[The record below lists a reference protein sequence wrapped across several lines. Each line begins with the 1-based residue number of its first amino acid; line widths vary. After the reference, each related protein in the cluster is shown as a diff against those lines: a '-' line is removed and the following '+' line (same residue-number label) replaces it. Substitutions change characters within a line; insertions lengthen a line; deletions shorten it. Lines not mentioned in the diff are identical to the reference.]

1 MNGVQLL
8 KRITRWILLLSACL
22 VIALALL
29 ISIGRETI
37 DDLDNYRSQIN
48 AYASEALGLEL
59 KSGALHGEW
68 HQFTPEVSATNL
80 AIYAPGQET
89 PAITLD
95 HAKLDLNLVQSI
107 LSRQL
112 VWRELHLGDI
122 SLAAKED
129 EYGAWSIA
137 GLALNGGG
145 DSSGLLDVLLYS
157 AYLDIKLVSFKLTFF
172 SGTETILEARNIRL
186 ENSGDFHR
194 LLASV
199 NLAGAEHSAQ
209 LIIEGRGDHRGY
221 YGYRG
226 LEGFDALA
234 YLKLNRIDFSG
245 SLNALAKGWFPETV
259 ERIGN
264 IETDIEGEIWIK
276 TMKGGAANLV
286 GHLSAAEVPLNWL
299 EDAEPLTN
307 FKADITGWL
316 DPRKDWGLRLQ
327 ELDFDWGDLQIEPLT
342 INFLQKVGAQWG
354 TGTLA
359 ISQMNLGLLDD
370 MLVKTRLAPDVV
382 SNAAQQLNPTGNIR
396 KLHIDLS
403 LENDNPDIHLRANL
417 DDLALSS
424 WRGAPA
430 ARQVN
435 GYMEANNTSGF
446 VDLDSP
452 DGFALHY
459 PQVFDQFMEHSSMKG
474 QVSWRWDT
482 QSKAVKVTSG
492 PLEMEGDEGQGKVF
506 LYLNLPIGQ
515 PELKPEMY
523 LSVGVRN
530 THSKY
535 RNRYIPDN
543 LDPGLLNWLDQSI
556 GEMEIPEVGFIWRGP
571 LVGGEGGLR
580 SIQLYVHAVD
590 GELKFQPDW
599 PPLERLDT
607 VITLDTGELDT
618 EILAASIGK
627 ARVKQA
633 DVLIR
638 TDVKSNSQNLLIN
651 GLVQSDLGDAI
662 DVLAQSPLKS
672 RVQGLEGWELSGGSS
687 INLDLTIPL
696 KANTG
701 RGSYKVDTTIEQ
713 GLMSLPGSNV
723 AFKQL
728 QGILKYRDNKGL
740 YAEKIN
746 GRFWGES
753 VAARLET
760 EKTDLLI
767 NVDGRF
773 AMPALGKFLNL
784 PSDQVLLGKT
794 DVLANVRVPL
804 EDTSIPIRLNVT
816 SQLEGSE
823 INLPAPFG
831 KTANSERS
839 LKAEIVFAKNMDL
852 QLALGEEI
860 KSHLAL
866 HNGSVLRGLLAIDS
880 DHKELPEQG
889 QLLAVGHLKS
899 FSLSQWQQ
907 AYPKILNFAD
917 TEPDGKGV
925 DNKKDSGSSSLNLTP
940 IFDVT
945 IDQLDVA
952 GLEFEDASVNGGY
965 QNREWMI
972 GVESDRAEG
981 HVLISSDVSAPMMI
995 DLERLF
1001 LPTPTEAGGDAEELN
1016 PSSLPHM
1023 QLSVRNFGV
1032 GDKRFGEASF
1042 LMQPQSNGVKISG
1055 INANL
1060 LGLQLGDPEHETSLE
1075 WTVEN
1080 NRHHTKFD
1088 GLLRAGDI
1096 GEVMK
1101 AWQLPAILDSK
1112 QAHFFAG
1119 LNWDGRPWDISH
1131 TTMSGAMSLH
1141 LEKGRFYKAPTGAA
1155 NALIRLVGLFNFG
1168 NWVRRL
1174 QLDFSDLFEKGMSYD
1189 EMRGGLVFDRG
1200 ELTFDAPMVV
1210 KLPSG
1215 RIKMEGEANLI
1226 SEKIDAELVTTL
1238 PVGTNLPWVAAA
1250 IGGLPAAAGVYLT
1263 SKVFKKQVDKL
1274 SSISYSIEGSW
1285 NEPEIEVQKIFSDST
1300 SGSKKSKVQSNTF
1313 EKASVLETV
1322 TESVEEAEVE
1332 SESKSI
1338 PPESSP

>member
-8 KRITRWILLLSACL
+8 KRITRWVLLLSACL
-22 VIALALL
+22 VISLALL

-37 DDLDNYRSQIN
+37 DDLDHYRSQIN
-48 AYASEALGLEL
+48 DYASDTLGLKLTTE
-59 KSGALHGEW
+59 ALHGEW
-68 HQFTPEVSATNL
+68 HQFTPEVSAKNL

-95 HAKLDLNLVQSI
+95 YAKLDLNLVQSI

-112 VWRELHLGDI
+112 VWRELQLGEI

-129 EYGAWSIA
+129 AEGAWSIA
-137 GLALNGGG
+137 GMPLNGGG

-157 AYLDIKLVSFKLTFF
+157 SYLDIKLVSFKLVFF
-172 SGTETILEARNIRL
+172 SGTEAVLEARDIRL

-209 LIIEGRGDHRGY
+209 LIIEGRGDHNNF
-221 YGYRG
+221 
-226 LEGFDALA
+226 EDFDALA

-245 SLNALAKGWFPETV
+245 SLNALAKGWFPKTV

-264 IETDIEGEIWIK
+264 IQTDIEGEVWIK
-276 TMKGGAANLV
+276 IMKGGEANLV

-316 DPRKDWGLRLQ
+316 DPGKDWGLRLQ

-354 TGTLA
+354 TGTLSV
-359 ISQMNLGLLDD
+359 SQMNLGLLDD
-370 MLVKTRLAPDVV
+370 MLVKTRLVPDVV
-382 SNAAQQLNPTGNIR
+382 SNAVQKLQPTGNIR
-396 KLHIDLS
+396 KLQIGLS
-403 LENDNPDIHLRANL
+403 LEDAEPDLHLRANL
-417 DDLALSS
+417 DDIAVSS
-424 WRGAPA
+424 WNGAPA

-435 GYMEANNTSGF
+435 GYLEVNNTSGF
-446 VDLDSP
+446 VELDSP
-452 DGFALHY
+452 NGFALHY
-459 PQVFDQFMEHSSMKG
+459 PQVFDEFMEHSSMKG
-474 QVSWRWDT
+474 QVGWRWDAE
-482 QSKAVKVTSG
+482 SKAVTVTSG
-492 PLEMEGDEGQGKVF
+492 PLEMDGDEGQGKVF
-506 LYLNLPIGQ
+506 LYLNLPVGQ
-515 PELKPEMY
+515 PELNPEMY
-523 LSVGVRN
+523 LTVGVRN

-543 LDPGLLNWLDQSI
+543 LDPGLLDWLDESI
-556 GEMEIPEVGFIWRGP
+556 GDMAVPEVGFIWRGP
-571 LVGGEGGLR
+571 LTGGGDALR
-580 SIQLYVHAVD
+580 SIQLYLHGVD

-599 PPLERLDT
+599 PALEQLDT
-607 VITLDTGELDT
+607 RMTLDVSELDA
-618 EILAASIGK
+618 EVLAANMGN
-627 ARVKQA
+627 ATVKQA
-633 DVLIR
+633 DVLVR
-638 TDVKSNSQNLLIN
+638 PNTRSDNQMLLITGN
-651 GLVQSDLGDAI
+651 VQSDLGDAI
-662 DVLAQSPLKS
+662 DILAQSPLKS
-672 RVQGLEGWELSGGSS
+672 RVQGLDGWNLSGNSRV
-687 INLDLTIPL
+687 NLDLKIPL
-696 KANTG
+696 GGDEGKGNKGKGNTES
-701 RGSYKVDTTIEQ
+701 GSYKVDTVIEQ
-713 GLMSLPGSNV
+713 GLMSLPGTKV
-723 AFKQL
+723 AFQQL
-728 QGILKYRDNKGL
+728 QGTIKYRDKKGL
-740 YAEKIN
+740 HAEKIK
-746 GRFWGES
+746 GHFWGEPVS
-753 VAARLET
+753 ADLET
-760 EKTDLLI
+760 QKDDLLI
-767 NVDGRF
+767 SVDGRF
-773 AMPALGKFLNL
+773 SMPALAEFLSL

-804 EDTSIPIRLNVT
+804 EDISIPIQLNIT
-816 SQLEGSE
+816 SQLKGAEV
-823 INLPAPFG
+823 NLPEPFG
-831 KTANSERS
+831 KSASSE
-839 LKAEIVFAKNMDL
+839 KHIGAKIVFAKNMDL
-852 QLALGEEI
+852 QLALGESI
-860 KSHLAL
+860 KSRLEL
-866 HNGSVLRGLLAIDS
+866 RNGSVLRGLLSVDS
-880 DHKELPEQG
+880 DHSDLPEKG

-907 AYPKILNFAD
+907 AYPKILNFND
-917 TEPDGKGV
+917 TASSV
-925 DNKKDSGSSSLNLTP
+925 SDSGSASLNLTP

-945 IDQLDVA
+945 IDRLDVA

-965 QNREWMI
+965 QNNEWMI
-972 GVESDRAEG
+972 GVESERGEG
-981 HVLISSDVSAPMMI
+981 HVLISSDESAPMMI

-1001 LPTPTEAGGDAEELN
+1001 LPTPTEAGGDAEELD

-1023 QLSVRNFGV
+1023 QLAIRNFGV
-1032 GDKRFGEASF
+1032 GDKRFGEANL
-1042 LMQPQSNGVKISG
+1042 LMEPKANGVKISG

-1060 LGLQLGDPEHETSLE
+1060 LGLQLGDSEHETSLE

-1080 NRHHTKFD
+1080 KRHHTQFD
-1088 GLLRAGDI
+1088 GLLQADDI

-1112 QAHFFAG
+1112 KAHFFAG
-1119 LNWDGRPWDISH
+1119 LNWEGRPWDISH

-1141 LEKGRFYKAPTGAA
+1141 LEKGRFYKSPTGAA

-1200 ELTFDAPMVV
+1200 TLTFDAPMVV

-1215 RIKMEGEANLI
+1215 RIKMEGEANLV
-1226 SEKIDAELVTTL
+1226 SEEIDAELVTTL

-1250 IGGLPAAAGVYLT
+1250 VGGLPAAAGVYLT

-1285 NEPEIEVQKIFSDST
+1285 NEPEIQVQKIFSDST
-1300 SGSKKSKVQSNTF
+1300 SGSKKSKTEPNTS
-1313 EKASVLETV
+1313 EKASVLE
-1322 TESVEEAEVE
+1322 SVAKSVSEPELEPVSE
-1332 SESKSI
+1332 SESNQ
-1338 PPESSP
+1338 

>member
-1 MNGVQLL
+1 M
-8 KRITRWILLLSACL
+8 SACL
-22 VIALALL
+22 VIFLALL

-37 DDLDNYRSQIN
+37 DDLDNYRSQIH
-48 AYASEALGLEL
+48 AYASEVLGLEL
-59 KSGALHGEW
+59 TSGVLHGEW
-68 HQFTPEVSATNL
+68 HQLTPEVSARDL
-80 AIYAPGQET
+80 AIYAPGQEM

-95 HAKLDLNLVQSI
+95 YAKLDLNLVQSI

-112 VWRELHLGDI
+112 VWRELHLGEI
-122 SLAAKED
+122 NLAAKED
-129 EYGAWSIA
+129 ANGAWTIA

-157 AYLDIKLVSFKLTFF
+157 AYLDVKLVSFKLAFF
-172 SGTETILEARNIRL
+172 SGTEAVLEARDIRL

-199 NLAGAEHSAQ
+199 NLAGAEHSAK
-209 LIIEGRGDHRGY
+209 LIVEGRGDHRD
-221 YGYRG
+221 
-226 LEGFDALA
+226 LKDFDALA

-276 TMKGGAANLV
+276 IMKGGEANLV
-286 GHLSAAEVPLNWL
+286 GRLSAAEVPLNWL

-307 FKADITGWL
+307 FKADLTGWL
-316 DPRKDWGLRLQ
+316 DPGKDWGLRLQ

-354 TGTLA
+354 TGSLSV
-359 ISQMNLGLLDD
+359 SQMNLGLLDD

-382 SNAAQQLNPTGNIR
+382 SNAVQQLQPTGNIR

-403 LENDNPDIHLRANL
+403 LENDQPDVHLRADL
-417 DDLALSS
+417 DDLAVSS

-435 GYMEANNTSGF
+435 GYMEVNNTSGF
-446 VDLDSP
+446 VELDSP

-459 PQVFDQFMEHSSMKG
+459 PQIFDEFMEHSSMKG
-474 QVSWRWDT
+474 QVSWRWDAD
-482 QSKAVKVTSG
+482 SKAVTVTSG
-492 PLEMEGDEGQGKVF
+492 PLEMNGDEGKGKVF
-506 LYLNLPIGQ
+506 LYLNLPVGQ

-523 LSVGVRN
+523 LSVGVQN

-556 GEMEIPEVGFIWRGP
+556 GDMAVPEVGFIWRGP
-571 LVGGEGGLR
+571 LTGGDGDLR
-580 SIQLYVHAVD
+580 SIQLYLHAVD
-590 GELKFQPDW
+590 GQLKFQPDW
-599 PPLERLDT
+599 PALEQLDT
-607 VITLDTGELDT
+607 LMTLDVSELDA
-618 EILAASIGK
+618 EILSANLGK
-627 ARVKQA
+627 STVKQA
-633 DVLIR
+633 DVLVR
-638 TDVKSNSQNLLIN
+638 EDTRSNSQNLLITGN
-651 GLVQSDLGDAI
+651 VQSDLGDAI

-672 RVQGLEGWELSGGSS
+672 RVQGLDGWELSGSS
-687 INLDLTIPL
+687 GINLDLTIPL
-696 KANTG
+696 KASTG
-701 RGSYKVDTTIEQ
+701 PGSYKVDTIIDQ
-713 GLMSLPGSNV
+713 GLMSLPGTEV

-728 QGILKYRDNKGL
+728 KGVLKYRDKKGL
-740 YAEKIN
+740 YAEKID
-746 GRFWGES
+746 GQFWGEP
-753 VAARLET
+753 VIANLET

-773 AMPALGKFLNL
+773 AMPALGEFLNL

-804 EDTSIPIRLNVT
+804 ENISIPIRLNVT
-816 SQLEGSE
+816 SQLKGAE
-823 INLPAPFG
+823 IKLPEPFG
-831 KTANSERS
+831 KPASSE
-839 LKAEIVFAKNMDL
+839 KHIEAKVVFAKNMDL
-852 QLALGEEI
+852 RVVLDGGI
-860 KSHLAL
+860 KSQLEL
-866 HNGSVLRGLLAIDS
+866 RDGSVLRGLLAVDS
-880 DHKELPEQG
+880 DHKELPEPG

-907 AYPKILNFAD
+907 AYPKIINFAD
-917 TEPDGKGV
+917 TASTEGGVERNSTGNKG
-925 DNKKDSGSSSLNLTP
+925 GSHSLNLTP
-940 IFDVT
+940 IFDVK

-965 QNREWMI
+965 QNSEWMI

-981 HVLISSDVSAPMMI
+981 HVLISSDESAPMMI

-1001 LPTPTEAGGDAEELN
+1001 LPTPTEAGGDAEELD
-1016 PSSLPHM
+1016 PSTLPHI
-1023 QLSVRNFGV
+1023 QLAVRNFGV
-1032 GDKRFGEASF
+1032 GDKRFGEANL
-1042 LMQPQSNGVKISG
+1042 LMKPQANGVKISG

-1080 NRHHTKFD
+1080 NRHHTQFD
-1088 GLLRAGDI
+1088 GLLRTGDI
-1096 GEVMK
+1096 GEVMR

-1112 QAHFFAG
+1112 EAHFFAG
-1119 LNWDGRPWDISH
+1119 LNWEGRPWDISH

-1141 LEKGRFYKAPTGAA
+1141 LEKGRFYKSPTGAA

-1200 ELTFDAPMVV
+1200 TLTFDAPMVV

-1226 SEKIDAELVTTL
+1226 SEEIDAELVTTL

-1285 NEPEIEVQKIFSDST
+1285 NEPEIQVQKIFSDST
-1300 SGSKKSKVQSNTF
+1300 SGSKNPKTQPKSSEKV
-1313 EKASVLETV
+1313 SVLEPVVESVSQPV
-1322 TESVEEAEVE
+1322 TE
-1332 SESKSI
+1332 
-1338 PPESSP
+1338 PESSP

>member
-8 KRITRWILLLSACL
+8 KRITRWVLLLSACL
-22 VIALALL
+22 VIFLALL

-37 DDLDNYRSQIN
+37 DDLDNYRSHIH
-48 AYASEALGLEL
+48 AYASEVLGLEL
-59 KSGALHGEW
+59 TSGALHGEW
-68 HQFTPEVSATNL
+68 HQFTPEVSARDL
-80 AIYAPGQET
+80 AIYAPGQKT

-95 HAKLDLNLVQSI
+95 YAKLDLNLVQSI

-112 VWRELHLGDI
+112 VWRELHLGEI
-122 SLAAKED
+122 NLAAKED
-129 EYGAWSIA
+129 ENGAWTIA

-157 AYLDIKLVSFKLTFF
+157 AYLDVKLVSFKLAFF
-172 SGTETILEARNIRL
+172 SGTEAVLEARDIRL

-199 NLAGAEHSAQ
+199 NLAGAEHSAK
-209 LIIEGRGDHRGY
+209 LIVEGRGDHPD
-221 YGYRG
+221 
-226 LEGFDALA
+226 LEDFDALA

-276 TMKGGAANLV
+276 IVKGGDANLV
-286 GHLSAAEVPLNWL
+286 GRLSAAEVPLNWL

-316 DPRKDWGLRLQ
+316 DPGKDWGLRLQ
-327 ELDFDWGDLQIEPLT
+327 ELDFDWGDIQIEPLT

-354 TGTLA
+354 TGSLA
-359 ISQMNLGLLDD
+359 VSQMNLGLLDD

-382 SNAAQQLNPTGNIR
+382 ANAAQQLQPTGNIR

-403 LENDNPDIHLRANL
+403 LENDKPDVHLRANL
-417 DDLALSS
+417 DDLAVSS

-430 ARQVN
+430 ARQIN
-435 GYMEANNTSGF
+435 GYMEVNNTSGF
-446 VDLDSP
+446 VELDSP

-459 PQVFDQFMEHSSMKG
+459 PQVFDEFMEHSSMKG
-474 QVSWRWDT
+474 QVSWRWDA
-482 QSKAVKVTSG
+482 QNKAVNVTSG
-492 PLEMEGDEGQGKVF
+492 PLEMDGDEGQGKVF

-543 LDPGLLNWLDQSI
+543 LDPALLSWLDESI
-556 GEMEIPEVGFIWRGP
+556 GDMVIPEVGFIWRGP

-580 SIQLYVHAVD
+580 SIQLYVHGVD

-618 EILAASIGK
+618 DILAANLGK

-638 TDVKSNSQNLLIN
+638 TDVRNNSQNLLIK

-672 RVQGLEGWELSGGSS
+672 RVQGLDGWALSGSS
-687 INLDLTIPL
+687 GINLDLTIPL
-696 KANTG
+696 GANKGKANT
-701 RGSYKVDTTIEQ
+701 RSGSYKVDTIIDR
-713 GLMSLPGSNV
+713 GLMLLPKSQV
-723 AFKQL
+723 AFKEL
-728 QGILKYRDNKGL
+728 KGILKYRDKKGL
-740 YAEKIN
+740 YAEKLH
-746 GRFWGES
+746 GRFWGEP
-753 VAARLET
+753 VVARLET

-767 NVDGRF
+767 NVDGRLS
-773 AMPALGKFLNL
+773 MPALGKFLNL

-794 DVLANVRVPL
+794 DVLASVHVPL
-804 EDTSIPIRLNVT
+804 EDTSIPIRLNVK
-816 SQLEGSE
+816 SQLNGAE

-831 KTANSERS
+831 KAANSQRHVEA
-839 LKAEIVFAKNMDL
+839 KVVFSKNMDL
-852 QLALGEEI
+852 QLSLDKKI
-860 KSHLAL
+860 KSHLVL
-866 HNGSVLRGLLAIDS
+866 KNGSVLRGLLAVNS
-880 DHKELPEQG
+880 DHKELPEPG

-907 AYPKILNFAD
+907 AYPTIINFAD
-917 TEPDGKGV
+917 TTSSTN
-925 DNKKDSGSSSLNLTP
+925 DNGSHSLNLTP
-940 IFDVT
+940 IFDVK

-965 QNREWMI
+965 QNSEWMI

-981 HVLISSDVSAPMMI
+981 HVLISSDESAPMMI

-1001 LPTPTEAGGDAEELN
+1001 LPTPTEAGGDAEELD
-1016 PSSLPHM
+1016 PSTLPHI
-1023 QLSVRNFGV
+1023 QLAVRNFGV
-1032 GDKRFGEASF
+1032 GDKRFGEANL
-1042 LMQPQSNGVKISG
+1042 LMKPQANGVKISG

-1060 LGLQLGDPEHETSLE
+1060 LGLQLGDPEHETRLE

-1080 NRHHTKFD
+1080 NRHHTSFD
-1088 GLLRAGDI
+1088 GLLRAGNI

-1112 QAHFFAG
+1112 EAHFFAG
-1119 LNWDGRPWDISH
+1119 LNWKGRPWDISH

-1141 LEKGRFYKAPTGAA
+1141 LEKGRFYKSPTGAA

-1200 ELTFDAPMVV
+1200 TLTFDAPMVV

-1215 RIKMEGEANLI
+1215 RIKMEGEANLV
-1226 SEKIDAELVTTL
+1226 SEEIDAELVTTL

-1285 NEPEIEVQKIFSDST
+1285 NEPEIQVQKIFSDST
-1300 SGSKKSKVQSNTF
+1300 SGSKKSKTQPNTL
-1313 EKASVLETV
+1313 EKASVLEPV
-1322 TESVEEAEVE
+1322 TESV
-1332 SESKSI
+1332 SESV
-1338 PPESSP
+1338 PVPEGSL

>member
-1 MNGVQLL
+1 LNGVQLL
-8 KRITRWILLLSACL
+8 KRITRWVLLLSACL
-22 VIALALL
+22 VIFLALL

-37 DDLDNYRSQIN
+37 DDLDNYRSHIH
-48 AYASEALGLEL
+48 AYASEVLGLEL
-59 KSGALHGEW
+59 TSGALHGEW
-68 HQFTPEVSATNL
+68 HQFTPEVSARDL
-80 AIYAPGQET
+80 AIYAPGQKT

-95 HAKLDLNLVQSI
+95 YAKLDLNLVQSI

-112 VWRELHLGDI
+112 VWRELHLGEI
-122 SLAAKED
+122 NLAAKED
-129 EYGAWSIA
+129 ENGAWTIA

-157 AYLDIKLVSFKLTFF
+157 AYLDVKLVSFKLAFF
-172 SGTETILEARNIRL
+172 SGTEAVLEARDIRL

-199 NLAGAEHSAQ
+199 NLAGAEHSAK
-209 LIIEGRGDHRGY
+209 LIVEGRGDHRD
-221 YGYRG
+221 
-226 LEGFDALA
+226 LEDFDALA

-259 ERIGN
+259 ERIGD

-276 TMKGGAANLV
+276 IVKGGDANLV
-286 GHLSAAEVPLNWL
+286 GRLSAAEVPLNWL

-316 DPRKDWGLRLQ
+316 DPGKDWGLRLQ
-327 ELDFDWGDLQIEPLT
+327 ELDFDWGDIQIEPLT

-354 TGTLA
+354 TGSLA
-359 ISQMNLGLLDD
+359 VSQMNLGLLDD

-382 SNAAQQLNPTGNIR
+382 ANAAQQLQPTGNIR

-403 LENDNPDIHLRANL
+403 LENDKPDVHLRANL
-417 DDLALSS
+417 DDLAVSS

-430 ARQVN
+430 ARQIN
-435 GYMEANNTSGF
+435 GYMEVNNTSGF
-446 VDLDSP
+446 VELDSP

-459 PQVFDQFMEHSSMKG
+459 PQVFDEFMEHSSMKG
-474 QVSWRWDT
+474 QVSWRWDA
-482 QSKAVKVTSG
+482 QNKAVNVTSG
-492 PLEMEGDEGQGKVF
+492 PLEMDGDEGQGKVF

-543 LDPGLLNWLDQSI
+543 LDPALLSWLDESI
-556 GEMEIPEVGFIWRGP
+556 GDMVIPEVGFIWRGP

-580 SIQLYVHAVD
+580 SIQLYVHGVD

-618 EILAASIGK
+618 DILAANLGK

-638 TDVKSNSQNLLIN
+638 TDVRNNSQNLLIK

-672 RVQGLEGWELSGGSS
+672 RVQGLDGWALSGSS
-687 INLDLTIPL
+687 GINLDLTIPL
-696 KANTG
+696 GANKGKANT
-701 RGSYKVDTTIEQ
+701 RSGSYKVDTIIDR
-713 GLMSLPGSNV
+713 GLMLLPKSQV
-723 AFKQL
+723 AFKEL
-728 QGILKYRDNKGL
+728 KGILKYRDKKGL
-740 YAEKIN
+740 YAEKLH
-746 GRFWGES
+746 GRFWGEP
-753 VAARLET
+753 VVARLET

-767 NVDGRF
+767 NVDGRLS
-773 AMPALGKFLNL
+773 MPALGKFLNL

-794 DVLANVRVPL
+794 DVLASVHVPL
-804 EDTSIPIRLNVT
+804 EDTSIPIRLNVK
-816 SQLEGSE
+816 SQLNGAE

-831 KTANSERS
+831 KAANSQRHVEA
-839 LKAEIVFAKNMDL
+839 KVVFSKNMDL
-852 QLALGEEI
+852 QLSLDKKI
-860 KSHLAL
+860 KSHLVL
-866 HNGSVLRGLLAIDS
+866 KNGSVLRGLLAVNS
-880 DHKELPEQG
+880 DHKELPEPG

-907 AYPKILNFAD
+907 AYPTIINFAD
-917 TEPDGKGV
+917 TTSSTN
-925 DNKKDSGSSSLNLTP
+925 DNGSHSLNLTP
-940 IFDVT
+940 IFDVK

-965 QNREWMI
+965 QNSEWMI

-981 HVLISSDVSAPMMI
+981 HVLISSDESAPMMI

-1001 LPTPTEAGGDAEELN
+1001 LPTPTEAGGDAEELD
-1016 PSSLPHM
+1016 PSTLPHI
-1023 QLSVRNFGV
+1023 QLAVRNFGV
-1032 GDKRFGEASF
+1032 GDKRFGEANL
-1042 LMQPQSNGVKISG
+1042 LMKPQANGVKISG

-1060 LGLQLGDPEHETSLE
+1060 LGLQLGDPEHETRLE

-1080 NRHHTKFD
+1080 NRHHTSFD
-1088 GLLRAGDI
+1088 GLLRAGNI

-1112 QAHFFAG
+1112 EAHFFAG
-1119 LNWDGRPWDISH
+1119 LNWKGRPWDISH

-1141 LEKGRFYKAPTGAA
+1141 LEKGRFYKSPTGAA

-1200 ELTFDAPMVV
+1200 TLTFDAPMVV

-1215 RIKMEGEANLI
+1215 RIKMEGEANLV
-1226 SEKIDAELVTTL
+1226 SEEIDAELVTTL

-1285 NEPEIEVQKIFSDST
+1285 NEPEIQVQKIFSDST
-1300 SGSKKSKVQSNTF
+1300 SGSKKSKTQPNTL
-1313 EKASVLETV
+1313 EKASVLEPV
-1322 TESVEEAEVE
+1322 TESV
-1332 SESKSI
+1332 SESV
-1338 PPESSP
+1338 PVPEGSL

>member
-8 KRITRWILLLSACL
+8 KRITRWVLLLSACL
-22 VIALALL
+22 VIFLALL

-37 DDLDNYRSQIN
+37 DDLDNYRSHIH
-48 AYASEALGLEL
+48 AYASEVLGLEL
-59 KSGALHGEW
+59 TSGALHGEW
-68 HQFTPEVSATNL
+68 HQFTPEVSARDL
-80 AIYAPGQET
+80 AIYAPGQKT

-95 HAKLDLNLVQSI
+95 YAKLDLNLVQSI

-112 VWRELHLGDI
+112 VWRELHLGEI
-122 SLAAKED
+122 NLAAKED
-129 EYGAWSIA
+129 ENGAWTIA

-157 AYLDIKLVSFKLTFF
+157 AYLDVKLVSFKLAFF
-172 SGTETILEARNIRL
+172 SGTEAVLEARDIRL

-199 NLAGAEHSAQ
+199 NLAGAEHSAK
-209 LIIEGRGDHRGY
+209 LIVEGRGDHRD
-221 YGYRG
+221 
-226 LEGFDALA
+226 LEDFDALA

-276 TMKGGAANLV
+276 IVKGGDANLV
-286 GHLSAAEVPLNWL
+286 GRLSAAEVPLNWL

-316 DPRKDWGLRLQ
+316 DPGKDWGLRLQ
-327 ELDFDWGDLQIEPLT
+327 ELDFDWGDIQIEPLT

-354 TGTLA
+354 TGSLA
-359 ISQMNLGLLDD
+359 VSQMNLGLLDD

-382 SNAAQQLNPTGNIR
+382 ANAAQQLQPTGNIR

-403 LENDNPDIHLRANL
+403 LENDKPDVHLRANL
-417 DDLALSS
+417 DDLAVSS

-430 ARQVN
+430 ARQIN
-435 GYMEANNTSGF
+435 GYMEVNNTSGF
-446 VDLDSP
+446 VELDSP

-459 PQVFDQFMEHSSMKG
+459 PQVFDEFMEHSSMKG
-474 QVSWRWDT
+474 QVSWRWDA
-482 QSKAVKVTSG
+482 QNKAVNVTSG
-492 PLEMEGDEGQGKVF
+492 PLEMDGDEGQGKVF
-506 LYLNLPIGQ
+506 LYLNLPTGQ

-543 LDPGLLNWLDQSI
+543 LDPALLSWLDESI
-556 GEMEIPEVGFIWRGP
+556 GDMVIPEVGFIWRGP

-580 SIQLYVHAVD
+580 SIQLYVHGVD

-618 EILAASIGK
+618 DILAANLGK

-638 TDVKSNSQNLLIN
+638 TDVRNNSQNLLIK

-672 RVQGLEGWELSGGSS
+672 RVQGLDGWALSGSS
-687 INLDLTIPL
+687 GINLDLTIPL
-696 KANTG
+696 GANKGKANT
-701 RGSYKVDTTIEQ
+701 RSGSYKVDTIIDR
-713 GLMSLPGSNV
+713 GLMLLPKSQV
-723 AFKQL
+723 AFKEL
-728 QGILKYRDNKGL
+728 KGILKYRDKKGL
-740 YAEKIN
+740 YAEKLH
-746 GRFWGES
+746 GRFWGEP
-753 VAARLET
+753 VVARLET

-767 NVDGRF
+767 NVDGRLS
-773 AMPALGKFLNL
+773 MPALGKFLNL

-794 DVLANVRVPL
+794 DVLASVHVPL
-804 EDTSIPIRLNVT
+804 EDTSIPIRLNVK
-816 SQLEGSE
+816 SQLNGAE

-831 KTANSERS
+831 KAANSQRHVEA
-839 LKAEIVFAKNMDL
+839 KVVFSKNMDL
-852 QLALGEEI
+852 QLSLDKKI
-860 KSHLAL
+860 KSHLVL
-866 HNGSVLRGLLAIDS
+866 KNGSVLRGLLAVNS
-880 DHKELPEQG
+880 DHKELPEPG

-907 AYPKILNFAD
+907 AYPTIINFAD
-917 TEPDGKGV
+917 TTSSTN
-925 DNKKDSGSSSLNLTP
+925 DNGSHSLNLTP
-940 IFDVT
+940 IFDVK

-965 QNREWMI
+965 QNSEWMI

-981 HVLISSDVSAPMMI
+981 HVLISSDESAPMMI

-1001 LPTPTEAGGDAEELN
+1001 LPTPTEAGGDAEELD
-1016 PSSLPHM
+1016 PSTLPHI
-1023 QLSVRNFGV
+1023 QLAVRNFGV
-1032 GDKRFGEASF
+1032 GDKRFGEANL
-1042 LMQPQSNGVKISG
+1042 LMKPQANGVKISG

-1060 LGLQLGDPEHETSLE
+1060 LGLQLGDPEHETRLE

-1080 NRHHTKFD
+1080 NRHHTSFD
-1088 GLLRAGDI
+1088 GLLRAGNI

-1112 QAHFFAG
+1112 EAHFFAG
-1119 LNWDGRPWDISH
+1119 LNWKGRPWDISH

-1141 LEKGRFYKAPTGAA
+1141 LEKGRFYKSPTGAA

-1200 ELTFDAPMVV
+1200 TLTFDAPMVV

-1215 RIKMEGEANLI
+1215 RIKMEGEANLV
-1226 SEKIDAELVTTL
+1226 SEEIDAELVTTL

-1285 NEPEIEVQKIFSDST
+1285 NEPEIQVQKIFSDST
-1300 SGSKKSKVQSNTF
+1300 SGSKKSKTQPNTL
-1313 EKASVLETV
+1313 EKASVLEPV
-1322 TESVEEAEVE
+1322 TESV
-1332 SESKSI
+1332 SESV
-1338 PPESSP
+1338 PVPEGSL

>member
-1 MNGVQLL
+1 LNGVQLL
-8 KRITRWILLLSACL
+8 KRITRWVLLLSACL
-22 VIALALL
+22 VIFLALL

-37 DDLDNYRSQIN
+37 DDLDNYRSHIH
-48 AYASEALGLEL
+48 AYASEVLGLEL
-59 KSGALHGEW
+59 TSGALHGEW
-68 HQFTPEVSATNL
+68 HQFTPEVSARDL
-80 AIYAPGQET
+80 AIYAPGQKT

-95 HAKLDLNLVQSI
+95 YAKLDLNLVQSI

-112 VWRELHLGDI
+112 VWRELHLGEI
-122 SLAAKED
+122 NLAAKED
-129 EYGAWSIA
+129 ENGAWTIA

-157 AYLDIKLVSFKLTFF
+157 AYLDVKLVSFKLAFF
-172 SGTETILEARNIRL
+172 SGTEAVLEARDIRL

-199 NLAGAEHSAQ
+199 NLAGAEHSAK
-209 LIIEGRGDHRGY
+209 LIVEGRGDHRD
-221 YGYRG
+221 
-226 LEGFDALA
+226 LEDFDALA

-259 ERIGN
+259 ERIGD

-276 TMKGGAANLV
+276 IVKGGDANLV
-286 GHLSAAEVPLNWL
+286 GRLSAAEVPLNWL

-316 DPRKDWGLRLQ
+316 DPGKDWGLRLQ
-327 ELDFDWGDLQIEPLT
+327 ELDFDWGDIQIEPLT

-354 TGTLA
+354 TGSLA
-359 ISQMNLGLLDD
+359 VSQMNLGLLDD

-382 SNAAQQLNPTGNIR
+382 ANAAQQLQPTGNIR

-403 LENDNPDIHLRANL
+403 LENDKPDVHLRANL
-417 DDLALSS
+417 DDLAVSS

-430 ARQVN
+430 ARQIN
-435 GYMEANNTSGF
+435 GYMEVNNTSGF
-446 VDLDSP
+446 VELDSP

-459 PQVFDQFMEHSSMKG
+459 PQVFDEFMEHSSMKG
-474 QVSWRWDT
+474 QVSWRWDA
-482 QSKAVKVTSG
+482 QNKAVNVTSG
-492 PLEMEGDEGQGKVF
+492 PLEMDGDEGQGKVF

-543 LDPGLLNWLDQSI
+543 LDPALLSWLDESI
-556 GEMEIPEVGFIWRGP
+556 GDMVIPEVGFIWRGP

-580 SIQLYVHAVD
+580 SIQLYVHGVD

-618 EILAASIGK
+618 DILAANLGK

-638 TDVKSNSQNLLIN
+638 TDVRNNSQNLLIK

-672 RVQGLEGWELSGGSS
+672 RVQGLDGWALSGSS
-687 INLDLTIPL
+687 GINLDLTIPL
-696 KANTG
+696 GANKGKANT
-701 RGSYKVDTTIEQ
+701 RSGSYKVDTIIDR
-713 GLMSLPGSNV
+713 GLMLLPKSQV
-723 AFKQL
+723 AFKEL
-728 QGILKYRDNKGL
+728 KGILKYRDKKGL
-740 YAEKIN
+740 YAEKLH
-746 GRFWGES
+746 GRFWGEP
-753 VAARLET
+753 VVARLET

-767 NVDGRF
+767 NVDGRLS
-773 AMPALGKFLNL
+773 MPALGKFLNL

-794 DVLANVRVPL
+794 DVLASVHVPL
-804 EDTSIPIRLNVT
+804 EDTSIPIRLNVK
-816 SQLEGSE
+816 SQLNGAE

-831 KTANSERS
+831 KAANSQRHVEA
-839 LKAEIVFAKNMDL
+839 KVVFSKNMDL
-852 QLALGEEI
+852 QLSLDKKI
-860 KSHLAL
+860 KSHLVL
-866 HNGSVLRGLLAIDS
+866 KNGSVLRGLLAVNS
-880 DHKELPEQG
+880 DHKELPEPG

-907 AYPKILNFAD
+907 AYPTIINFAD
-917 TEPDGKGV
+917 TTSSTN
-925 DNKKDSGSSSLNLTP
+925 DNGSHSLNLTP
-940 IFDVT
+940 IFDVK

-965 QNREWMI
+965 QNSEWMI

-981 HVLISSDVSAPMMI
+981 HVLISSDESAPMMI

-1001 LPTPTEAGGDAEELN
+1001 LPTPTEAGGDAEELD
-1016 PSSLPHM
+1016 PSTLPHI
-1023 QLSVRNFGV
+1023 QLAVRNFGV
-1032 GDKRFGEASF
+1032 GDKRFGEANL
-1042 LMQPQSNGVKISG
+1042 LMKPQANGVKISG

-1060 LGLQLGDPEHETSLE
+1060 LGLQLGDPEHETRLE

-1080 NRHHTKFD
+1080 NRHHTSFD
-1088 GLLRAGDI
+1088 GLLRAGNI

-1112 QAHFFAG
+1112 EAHFFAG
-1119 LNWDGRPWDISH
+1119 LNWKGRPWDISH

-1141 LEKGRFYKAPTGAA
+1141 LEKGRFYKSPTGAA

-1200 ELTFDAPMVV
+1200 TLTFDAPMVV

-1215 RIKMEGEANLI
+1215 RIKMEGEANLV

-1285 NEPEIEVQKIFSDST
+1285 NEPEIQVQKIFSDST
-1300 SGSKKSKVQSNTF
+1300 SGSKKSKTQPNTL
-1313 EKASVLETV
+1313 EKASVLEPV
-1322 TESVEEAEVE
+1322 TESV
-1332 SESKSI
+1332 SESV
-1338 PPESSP
+1338 PVPEGSL

>member
-8 KRITRWILLLSACL
+8 KRITRWVLLLSACL
-22 VIALALL
+22 VIFLALL

-37 DDLDNYRSQIN
+37 DDLDNYRSHIH
-48 AYASEALGLEL
+48 AYASEVLGLEL
-59 KSGALHGEW
+59 TSGALHGEW
-68 HQFTPEVSATNL
+68 HQFTPEVSARDL
-80 AIYAPGQET
+80 AIYAPGQKT

-95 HAKLDLNLVQSI
+95 YAKLDLNLVQSI

-112 VWRELHLGDI
+112 VWREIHLGEI
-122 SLAAKED
+122 NLAAKED
-129 EYGAWSIA
+129 ENGAWTIA

-157 AYLDIKLVSFKLTFF
+157 AYLDVKLVSFKLAFF
-172 SGTETILEARNIRL
+172 SGTEAVLEARDIRL

-199 NLAGAEHSAQ
+199 NLAGAEHSAK
-209 LIIEGRGDHRGY
+209 LIVEGRGDHRD
-221 YGYRG
+221 
-226 LEGFDALA
+226 LEDFDALA

-276 TMKGGAANLV
+276 IVKGGDANLV
-286 GHLSAAEVPLNWL
+286 GRLSAAEVPLNWL

-316 DPRKDWGLRLQ
+316 DPGKDWGLRLQ
-327 ELDFDWGDLQIEPLT
+327 ELDFDWGDIQIEPLT

-354 TGTLA
+354 TGSLA
-359 ISQMNLGLLDD
+359 VSQMNLGLLDD

-382 SNAAQQLNPTGNIR
+382 ANAAQQLQPTGNIR

-403 LENDNPDIHLRANL
+403 LENDKPDVHLRANL
-417 DDLALSS
+417 DDLAVSS

-430 ARQVN
+430 ARQIN
-435 GYMEANNTSGF
+435 GYMEVNNTSGF
-446 VDLDSP
+446 VELDSP

-459 PQVFDQFMEHSSMKG
+459 PQVFDEFMEHSSMKG
-474 QVSWRWDT
+474 QVSWRWDA
-482 QSKAVKVTSG
+482 QNKAVNVTSG
-492 PLEMEGDEGQGKVF
+492 PLEMDGDEGQGKVF

-543 LDPGLLNWLDQSI
+543 LDPALLSWLDESI
-556 GEMEIPEVGFIWRGP
+556 GDMVIPEVGFIWRGP

-580 SIQLYVHAVD
+580 SIQLYVHGVD

-618 EILAASIGK
+618 DILAANLGK

-638 TDVKSNSQNLLIN
+638 TDVRNNSQNLLIK

-672 RVQGLEGWELSGGSS
+672 RVQGLDGWALSGSS
-687 INLDLTIPL
+687 GINLDLTIPL
-696 KANTG
+696 GANKGKANT
-701 RGSYKVDTTIEQ
+701 RSGSYKVDTIIDR
-713 GLMSLPGSNV
+713 GLMLLPKSQV
-723 AFKQL
+723 AFKEL
-728 QGILKYRDNKGL
+728 KGILKYRDKKGL
-740 YAEKIN
+740 YAEKLH
-746 GRFWGES
+746 GRFWGEP
-753 VAARLET
+753 VVARLET

-767 NVDGRF
+767 NVDGRLS
-773 AMPALGKFLNL
+773 MPALGKFLNL

-794 DVLANVRVPL
+794 DVLASVHVPL
-804 EDTSIPIRLNVT
+804 EDTSIPIRLNVK
-816 SQLEGSE
+816 SQLNGAE

-831 KTANSERS
+831 KAANSQRHVEA
-839 LKAEIVFAKNMDL
+839 KVVFSKNMDL
-852 QLALGEEI
+852 QLSLDKKI
-860 KSHLAL
+860 KSHLVL
-866 HNGSVLRGLLAIDS
+866 KNGSVLRGLLAVNS
-880 DHKELPEQG
+880 DHKELPEPG

-907 AYPKILNFAD
+907 AYPTIINFAD
-917 TEPDGKGV
+917 TTSSTN
-925 DNKKDSGSSSLNLTP
+925 DNGSHSLNLTP
-940 IFDVT
+940 IFDVK

-965 QNREWMI
+965 QNSEWMI

-981 HVLISSDVSAPMMI
+981 HVLISSDESAPMMI

-1001 LPTPTEAGGDAEELN
+1001 LPTPTEAGGDAEELD
-1016 PSSLPHM
+1016 PSTLPHI
-1023 QLSVRNFGV
+1023 QLAVRNFGV
-1032 GDKRFGEASF
+1032 GDKRFGEANL
-1042 LMQPQSNGVKISG
+1042 LMKPQANGVKISG

-1060 LGLQLGDPEHETSLE
+1060 LGLQLGDPEHETRLE

-1080 NRHHTKFD
+1080 NRHHTSFD
-1088 GLLRAGDI
+1088 GLLRAGNI

-1112 QAHFFAG
+1112 EAHFFAG
-1119 LNWDGRPWDISH
+1119 LNWKGRPWDISH

-1141 LEKGRFYKAPTGAA
+1141 LEKGRFYKSPTGAA

-1200 ELTFDAPMVV
+1200 TLTFDAPMVV

-1215 RIKMEGEANLI
+1215 RIKMEGEANLV
-1226 SEKIDAELVTTL
+1226 SEEIDAELVTTL

-1285 NEPEIEVQKIFSDST
+1285 NEPEIQVQKIFSDST
-1300 SGSKKSKVQSNTF
+1300 SGSKKSKTQPNTL
-1313 EKASVLETV
+1313 EKASVLEPV
-1322 TESVEEAEVE
+1322 TESV
-1332 SESKSI
+1332 SESV
-1338 PPESSP
+1338 PVPEGSL

>member
-1 MNGVQLL
+1 LNGVQLL
-8 KRITRWILLLSACL
+8 KRITRWVLLLSACL
-22 VIALALL
+22 VIFLALL

-37 DDLDNYRSQIN
+37 DDLDNYRSHIH
-48 AYASEALGLEL
+48 AYASEVLGLEL
-59 KSGALHGEW
+59 TSGALHGEW
-68 HQFTPEVSATNL
+68 HQFTPEVSARDL
-80 AIYAPGQET
+80 AIYAPGQKT

-95 HAKLDLNLVQSI
+95 YAKLDLNLVQSI

-112 VWRELHLGDI
+112 VWREIHLGEI
-122 SLAAKED
+122 NLAAKED
-129 EYGAWSIA
+129 ENGAWTIA

-157 AYLDIKLVSFKLTFF
+157 AYLDVKLVSFKLAFF
-172 SGTETILEARNIRL
+172 SGTEAVLEARDIRL

-199 NLAGAEHSAQ
+199 NLAGAEHSAK
-209 LIIEGRGDHRGY
+209 LIVEGRGDHPD
-221 YGYRG
+221 
-226 LEGFDALA
+226 LEDFDALA

-259 ERIGN
+259 ERIGD

-276 TMKGGAANLV
+276 IVKGGDANLV
-286 GHLSAAEVPLNWL
+286 GRLSAAEVPLNWL

-316 DPRKDWGLRLQ
+316 DPGKDWGLRLQ
-327 ELDFDWGDLQIEPLT
+327 ELDFDWGDIQIEPLT

-354 TGTLA
+354 TGSLA
-359 ISQMNLGLLDD
+359 VSQMNLGLLDD

-382 SNAAQQLNPTGNIR
+382 ANAAQQLQPTGNIR

-403 LENDNPDIHLRANL
+403 LENDKPDVHLRANL
-417 DDLALSS
+417 DDLAVSS

-430 ARQVN
+430 ARQIN
-435 GYMEANNTSGF
+435 GYMEVNNTSGF
-446 VDLDSP
+446 VELDSP

-459 PQVFDQFMEHSSMKG
+459 PQVFDEFMEHSSMKG
-474 QVSWRWDT
+474 QVSWRWDA
-482 QSKAVKVTSG
+482 QNKAVNVTSG
-492 PLEMEGDEGQGKVF
+492 PLEMDGDEGQGKVF

-543 LDPGLLNWLDQSI
+543 LDPALLSWLDESI
-556 GEMEIPEVGFIWRGP
+556 GDMVIPEVGFIWRGP

-580 SIQLYVHAVD
+580 SIQLYVHGVD

-618 EILAASIGK
+618 DILAANLGK

-638 TDVKSNSQNLLIN
+638 TDVRNNSQNLLIK

-672 RVQGLEGWELSGGSS
+672 RVQGLDGWALSGSS
-687 INLDLTIPL
+687 GINLDLTIPL
-696 KANTG
+696 GANKGKANT
-701 RGSYKVDTTIEQ
+701 RSGSYKVDTIIDR
-713 GLMSLPGSNV
+713 GLMLLPKSQV
-723 AFKQL
+723 AFKEL
-728 QGILKYRDNKGL
+728 KGILKYRDKKGL
-740 YAEKIN
+740 YAEKLH
-746 GRFWGES
+746 GRFWGEP
-753 VAARLET
+753 VVARLET

-773 AMPALGKFLNL
+773 SMPALGKFLNL

-794 DVLANVRVPL
+794 DVLASVHVPL
-804 EDTSIPIRLNVT
+804 EDTSIPIRLNVK
-816 SQLEGSE
+816 SQLNGAE

-831 KTANSERS
+831 KAANSQRHVEA
-839 LKAEIVFAKNMDL
+839 KVVFSKNMDL
-852 QLALGEEI
+852 QLSLDKKI
-860 KSHLAL
+860 KSHLVL
-866 HNGSVLRGLLAIDS
+866 KNGSVLRGLLAVNS
-880 DHKELPEQG
+880 DHKELPEPG

-907 AYPKILNFAD
+907 AYPTIINFAD
-917 TEPDGKGV
+917 TTSSTN
-925 DNKKDSGSSSLNLTP
+925 DNGSHSLNLTP
-940 IFDVT
+940 IFDVK

-965 QNREWMI
+965 QNSEWMI

-981 HVLISSDVSAPMMI
+981 HVLISSDESAPMMI

-1001 LPTPTEAGGDAEELN
+1001 LPTPTEAGGDAEELD
-1016 PSSLPHM
+1016 PSTLPHI
-1023 QLSVRNFGV
+1023 QLAVRNFGV
-1032 GDKRFGEASF
+1032 GDKRFGEANL
-1042 LMQPQSNGVKISG
+1042 LMKPQANGVKISG

-1060 LGLQLGDPEHETSLE
+1060 LGLQLGDPEHETRLE

-1080 NRHHTKFD
+1080 NRHHTSFD
-1088 GLLRAGDI
+1088 GLLRAGNI

-1112 QAHFFAG
+1112 EAHFFAG
-1119 LNWDGRPWDISH
+1119 LNWKGRPWDISH

-1141 LEKGRFYKAPTGAA
+1141 LEKGRFYKSPTGAA

-1200 ELTFDAPMVV
+1200 TLTFDAPMVV

-1215 RIKMEGEANLI
+1215 RIKMEGEANLV
-1226 SEKIDAELVTTL
+1226 SEEIDAELVTTL

-1285 NEPEIEVQKIFSDST
+1285 NEPEIQVQKIFSDST
-1300 SGSKKSKVQSNTF
+1300 SGSKKSKTQPNTL
-1313 EKASVLETV
+1313 EKASVLEPV
-1322 TESVEEAEVE
+1322 TESV
-1332 SESKSI
+1332 SESV
-1338 PPESSP
+1338 PVPEGSL

>member
-8 KRITRWILLLSACL
+8 KRITRWVLLLSACL
-22 VIALALL
+22 VIFLALL

-37 DDLDNYRSQIN
+37 DDLDNYRSHIH
-48 AYASEALGLEL
+48 AYASEVLGLEL
-59 KSGALHGEW
+59 TSGALHGEW
-68 HQFTPEVSATNL
+68 HQFTPEVSARDL
-80 AIYAPGQET
+80 AIYAPGQKT

-95 HAKLDLNLVQSI
+95 YAKLDLNLVQSI

-112 VWRELHLGDI
+112 VWRELHLGEI
-122 SLAAKED
+122 NLAAKED
-129 EYGAWSIA
+129 ENGAWTIA

-157 AYLDIKLVSFKLTFF
+157 AYLDVKLVSFKLAFF
-172 SGTETILEARNIRL
+172 SGTEAVLEARDIRL

-199 NLAGAEHSAQ
+199 NLAGAEHSAK
-209 LIIEGRGDHRGY
+209 LIVEGRGDHRD
-221 YGYRG
+221 
-226 LEGFDALA
+226 LEDFDALA

-276 TMKGGAANLV
+276 IVKGGDANLV
-286 GHLSAAEVPLNWL
+286 GRLSAAEVPLNWL

-316 DPRKDWGLRLQ
+316 DPGKDWGLRLQ
-327 ELDFDWGDLQIEPLT
+327 ELDFDWGDIQIEPLT

-354 TGTLA
+354 TGSLA
-359 ISQMNLGLLDD
+359 VSQMNLGLLDD

-382 SNAAQQLNPTGNIR
+382 ANAAQQLQPTGNIR

-403 LENDNPDIHLRANL
+403 LENDKPDVHLRANL
-417 DDLALSS
+417 DDLAVSS

-430 ARQVN
+430 ARQIN
-435 GYMEANNTSGF
+435 GYMEVNNTSGF
-446 VDLDSP
+446 VELDSP

-459 PQVFDQFMEHSSMKG
+459 PQVFDEFMEHSSMKG
-474 QVSWRWDT
+474 QVSWRWDA
-482 QSKAVKVTSG
+482 QNKAVNVTSG
-492 PLEMEGDEGQGKVF
+492 PLEMDGDEGQGKVF

-543 LDPGLLNWLDQSI
+543 LDPALLSWLDESI
-556 GEMEIPEVGFIWRGP
+556 GDMVIPEVGFIWRGP

-580 SIQLYVHAVD
+580 SIQLYVHGVD

-618 EILAASIGK
+618 DILAANLGK

-638 TDVKSNSQNLLIN
+638 TDVRNNSQNLLIK

-672 RVQGLEGWELSGGSS
+672 RVQGLDGWALSGSS
-687 INLDLTIPL
+687 GINLDLTIPL
-696 KANTG
+696 GANKGKANT
-701 RGSYKVDTTIEQ
+701 RSGSYKVDTIIDR
-713 GLMSLPGSNV
+713 GLMLLPKSQV
-723 AFKQL
+723 AFKEL
-728 QGILKYRDNKGL
+728 KGILKYRDKKGL
-740 YAEKIN
+740 YAEKLH
-746 GRFWGES
+746 GRFWGEP
-753 VAARLET
+753 VVARLET

-767 NVDGRF
+767 NVDGRLS
-773 AMPALGKFLNL
+773 MPALGKFLNL

-794 DVLANVRVPL
+794 DVLASVHVPL
-804 EDTSIPIRLNVT
+804 EDTSIPIRLNVK
-816 SQLEGSE
+816 SQLNGAE

-831 KTANSERS
+831 KAANSQRHVEA
-839 LKAEIVFAKNMDL
+839 KVVFSKNMDL
-852 QLALGEEI
+852 QLSLDKKI
-860 KSHLAL
+860 KSHLVL
-866 HNGSVLRGLLAIDS
+866 KNGSVLRGLLAVNS
-880 DHKELPEQG
+880 DHKELPEPG

-907 AYPKILNFAD
+907 AYPTIINFAD
-917 TEPDGKGV
+917 TTSSTN
-925 DNKKDSGSSSLNLTP
+925 DNGSHSLNLTP
-940 IFDVT
+940 IFDVK

-965 QNREWMI
+965 QNSEWMI

-981 HVLISSDVSAPMMI
+981 HVLISSDESAPMMI

-1001 LPTPTEAGGDAEELN
+1001 LPTPTEAGGDAEELD
-1016 PSSLPHM
+1016 PSTLPHI
-1023 QLSVRNFGV
+1023 QLAVRNFGV
-1032 GDKRFGEASF
+1032 GDKRFGEANL
-1042 LMQPQSNGVKISG
+1042 LMKPQANGVKISG

-1060 LGLQLGDPEHETSLE
+1060 LGLQLGDPEHETRLE

-1080 NRHHTKFD
+1080 NRHHTSFD
-1088 GLLRAGDI
+1088 GLLRAGNI

-1112 QAHFFAG
+1112 EAHFFAG
-1119 LNWDGRPWDISH
+1119 LNWKGRPWDISH

-1141 LEKGRFYKAPTGAA
+1141 LEKGRFYKSPTGAA

-1200 ELTFDAPMVV
+1200 TLTFDAPMVV

-1215 RIKMEGEANLI
+1215 RIKMKGEANLV
-1226 SEKIDAELVTTL
+1226 SEEIDAELVTTL

-1285 NEPEIEVQKIFSDST
+1285 NEPEIQVQKIFSDST
-1300 SGSKKSKVQSNTF
+1300 SGSKKSKTQPNTL
-1313 EKASVLETV
+1313 EKASVLEPV
-1322 TESVEEAEVE
+1322 TESV
-1332 SESKSI
+1332 SESV
-1338 PPESSP
+1338 PVPEGSL